1 MAGQGADEA
10 EILDLIHR
18 NRIAVWMQDYDAY
31 ADCFVHAAYTTR
43 WNASHI
49 NGIFIRA
56 GWDDISKRVRE
67 MFAAM
72 PGLKVEANAHK
83 TTVENLMLRIQGDVA
98 WATFDQRY
106 PGVVTPF
113 NVVSRGLTHEMRV
126 FERHDGR
133 WKIAFLGYLDED
145 ASLPGRMMALLDP
158 EGRLLWQTAA
168 AIQGF
173 EDDDDLV
180 IRNGRLRVRDRRID
194 ERLQAAIGWAAAR
207 DHGYLLDR
215 GALPI
220 VCPAGD
226 NVPAKVWWIIA
237 DSDKI
242 WFSFGEPGLTEARLS
257 AAAAVFGL
265 STTQQQVAALVA
277 KGLAL
282 TDIALKL
289 GITAN
294 TARTHLDRIFD
305 KVGVRTQAALVR
317 VLLSTA
323 APM

>member
-1 MAGQGADEA
+1 MLEQGADEA

-18 NRIAVWMQDYDAY
+18 NRIAVWTQNFAAY
-31 ADCFVHAAYTTR
+31 ADCFVHEPYTTR

-72 PGLKVEANAHK
+72 PELKVEANAYQ
-83 TTVENLMLRIQGDVA
+83 TTVENLMLRINGDVA
-98 WATFDQRY
+98 WALFDQRY
-106 PGVVTPF
+106 PGIVTPF
-113 NVVSRGLTHEMRV
+113 NIISRGLTHEMRV
-126 FERHDGR
+126 FEKHGGR

-145 ASLPGRMMALLDP
+145 ASLPGRMMVLLDP
-158 EGRLLWQTAA
+158 DSRILWQTASA
-168 AIQGF
+168 TNGL
-173 EDDDDLV
+173 ENDDDLV

-194 ERLQAAIGWAAAR
+194 ERLQAAIRWAAAR

-220 VCPAGD
+220 VCPAGE

-237 DSDKI
+237 NGGKI
-242 WFSFGEPGLTEARLS
+242 WFSFSEPGLTEARLS

-265 STTQQQVAALVA
+265 SATQQEVAARVA
-277 KGLAL
+277 NGLAL
-282 TDIALKL
+282 TAIAGEL

-323 APM
+323 API